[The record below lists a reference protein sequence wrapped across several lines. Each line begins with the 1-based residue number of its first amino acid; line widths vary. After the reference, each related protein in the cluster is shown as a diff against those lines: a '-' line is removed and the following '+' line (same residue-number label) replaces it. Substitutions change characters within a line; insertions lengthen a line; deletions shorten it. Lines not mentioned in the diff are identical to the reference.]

1 VIRTIGILGGGQLGR
16 MLTLEAKRMG
26 YRVVTLE
33 PFPDSPTGQI
43 ADEQLVAA
51 YDDLRAIG
59 ELGARSD
66 VVTYEFEN
74 IPLESV
80 RALEADRRMVDPN
93 ASVLRITQER
103 ILEKTFVRD
112 CGIPTADFAPVRDR
126 AEFDAALATIGFPA
140 VLKTT
145 MGGYDGKGQ
154 WVVRDR
160 AAAEKAFAEAG
171 GRALIW
177 ERLIAFDRE
186 LSIIATRDEGGD
198 VVAFPVSEN
207 VHDHGVLAMTIVP
220 GRVSPAIAERAH
232 AYANTIA
239 TKLGIVGTFCVEFF
253 QAGDDL
259 LVNEI
264 APRVHNSGHY
274 SLDATQISQ
283 YEMHVRAICGLP
295 LVKPDPRHG
304 RRRSSRRRHGDSARS
319 ESEAAHVRQSE
330 RSAAPQDGALHGS
343 RNVDRR
349 CDRARE
355 HGARGLAL
363 GRRPRHFTQLER
375 WTRTRRCCG
384 KRTQRCGRSTRV
396 PATTSIATWSIRR
409 RSWRY
414 YRR

>member
-26 YRVVTLE
+26 YRVVVLE
-33 PFPDSPTGQI
+33 PFPNSPTGQI

-80 RALEADRRMVDPN
+80 LALEAERRLVDPN
-93 ASVLRITQER
+93 ASVLRICQER

-112 CGIPTADFAPVRDR
+112 CGIPTAGFAPVRDR
-126 AEFDAALATIGFPA
+126 AEFDAALALIGFPA
-140 VLKTT
+140 VLKTA

-160 AAAEKAFAEAG
+160 AAAETAFTEAKG
-171 GRALIW
+171 HALIW

-220 GRVSPAIAERAH
+220 GRVPPAIAERAH
-232 AYANTIA
+232 VYANIIA
-239 TKLGIVGTFCVEFF
+239 EKLGIVGTFCVEFF
-253 QAGDDL
+253 QAGDEL

-283 YEMHVRAICGLP
+283 YELHVRAICGLP
-295 LVKPDPRHG
+295 LVTPALFAPAVMVNILGTGEGDRLDGVTEILRDPNLKLHIYG
-304 RRRSSRRRHGDSARS
+304 KANAALRRKMAHFTVLGTSVDDAIAR
-319 ESEAAHVRQSE
+319 AE
-330 RSAAPQDGALHGS
+330 RARAALHWADDRVTS
-343 RNVDRR
+343 R
-349 CDRARE
+349 A
-355 HGARGLAL
+355 
-363 GRRPRHFTQLER
+363 
-375 WTRTRRCCG
+375 
-384 KRTQRCGRSTRV
+384 
-396 PATTSIATWSIRR
+396 
-409 RSWRY
+409 
-414 YRR
+414 

>member
-1 VIRTIGILGGGQLGR
+1 MIRTIGILGGGQLGR

-26 YRVVTLE
+26 YRVVALE
-33 PFPDSPTGQI
+33 PFPNSPTGQV

-80 RALEADRRMVDPN
+80 LALEADRRLVDPN
-93 ASVLRITQER
+93 AAVLRITQER

-112 CGIPTADFAPVRDR
+112 CGIPTADFAPVRTPDELAD
-126 AEFDAALATIGFPA
+126 AERTIGFPA

-160 AAAEKAFAEAG
+160 AEADDAWREAK

-177 ERLIAFDRE
+177 ERLIPFERE
-186 LSIIATRDEGGD
+186 LSIIATRDQTGN
-198 VVAFPVSEN
+198 VVTFPVSEN

-220 GRVSPAIAERAH
+220 GRVPPAIAERAH
-232 AYANTIA
+232 AYARTIA
-239 TKLGIVGTFCVEFF
+239 ARLGIIGTFCVEFF
-253 QAGDDL
+253 HAGDEL

-274 SLDATQISQ
+274 SLDATQVSQ
-283 YEMHVRAICGLP
+283 YELHVRAICGLP
-295 LVKPDPRHG
+295 LVAPALFAPAVMVNILGTGEGDRLGGIDDVLTDPQLKLHIYG
-304 RRRSSRRRHGDSARS
+304 KAHAAMRRKMAHFTVLGTSIDDAIARA
-319 ESEAAHVRQSE
+319 E
-330 RSAAPQDGALHGS
+330 
-343 RNVDRR
+343 
-349 CDRARE
+349 RAR
-355 HGARGLAL
+355 AAL
-363 GRRPRHFTQLER
+363 RWIDER
-375 WTRTRRCCG
+375 VTSRT
-384 KRTQRCGRSTRV
+384 
-396 PATTSIATWSIRR
+396 
-409 RSWRY
+409 
-414 YRR
+414 